1 MRDNDL
7 PTLDQLDDETE
18 APGPVGSG
26 HSPTETIELSHLLLK
41 DVTLSGSFDLRGVQA
56 TSLGK
61 LLQSMPIPAFLLNR
75 SSSIIFS
82 NNACGNLSPE
92 NEKFNGSPFPSL
104 FLRDEDGRRVQSIVG
119 EVFSTR
125 RPQMAEALLAF
136 GAGRIWGRMHFRSL
150 RMGSDRCVLVLV
162 EDLTLEKRQL
172 LMTQKHR
179 QELQKARDELEIR
192 VRERTAELTAANEQL
207 TKEIA
212 DRKRAEEAL
221 RKAHDQLERRVEERT
236 AELKS
241 INEQLTDQIVQ
252 RQEAERALQKSEEK
266 FRTIFQHGLDVI
278 IIVDGETGTILG
290 ANQAIKNV
298 LDYDVNAIVGKHFSR
313 LYPCEPDAP
322 ETGLAS
328 RLRISDAV
336 FESQEIKKADG
347 TLVPM
352 DLTATL
358 IPWEKSV
365 AVLATFRDVTD
376 RRGAERA
383 LQESEQRFRELAE
396 LLPQIVFELDHRGRL
411 TFVNREGLESF
422 GFTREEVARGINAL
436 QLVSS
441 GDRERAREN
450 LGRLLE
456 GQDLSGNEYLMVRK
470 GGRTFP
476 AVLHSKS
483 IMREGRAVGARG
495 IIVDI
500 TERKLWEEA
509 ILTAQAGLE
518 LRVKERTAELVAL
531 NQSLV
536 ETERRQKAILDNIP
550 DIAWLKDS
558 EGSLIAVNQPF
569 AQACGLKQE
578 ELAGKSDFEIWPEDL
593 AQRYH
598 ADDMEVI
605 ASRNA
610 KRIEEPMADAGGK
623 ITWMETVKT
632 PILNE
637 SGEVI
642 GTTGIARDI
651 TERKLTEAQIR
662 QSLREKE
669 ALLQEVHHRVK
680 NNLQII
686 SSLLALQRSQIEDE
700 KTRGA
705 LKDSQSRIRSMSFI
719 HEQLYQAKDLN
730 RIDFAKYIRDLTG
743 AIFQSYSETG
753 ARVRLSLN
761 VDRVSLGVGTALPC
775 GLIINELVSNS
786 LKHAFP
792 DDRQGTIGIELR
804 RQDGN
809 KYTLTVTDDGIGL
822 PSELDYLRSK
832 SLGLRLVTNLTEL
845 QLRGTLNVVAGKGAQ
860 ITIQFEE
867 REKNRPGEANGP
879 TNNNDR

>member
-1 MRDNDL
+1 MRENDL
-7 PTLDQLDDETE
+7 PTLDELDDEDE
-18 APGPVGSG
+18 VEGPLG
-26 HSPTETIELSHLLLK
+26 HGKLPTETISLDHLLLK
-41 DVTLSGSFDLRGVQA
+41 DVTLSGSFDLRGVQ
-56 TSLGK
+56 TSALGK

-75 SSSIIFS
+75 SGSMIFL
-82 NNACGNLSPE
+82 NNACRNINVEFERLDGLAFAGLLARHQDA
-92 NEKFNGSPFPSL
+92 EK
-104 FLRDEDGRRVQSIVG
+104 VQSIIG
-119 EVFSTR
+119 EVYSTR

-136 GAGRIWGRMHFRSL
+136 GEVKMWGRMHFRSI
-150 RMGSDRCVLVLV
+150 RVGSDRCVLVLV
-162 EDLTLEKRQL
+162 EDLTLEKKQL

-179 QELQKARDELEIR
+179 QELQKARDQLEIR
-192 VRERTAELTAANEQL
+192 VQERTAELTAANERL
-207 TKEIA
+207 TREIA
-212 DRKRAEEAL
+212 ERKRAEEAL
-221 RKAHDQLERRVEERT
+221 RKAHDQLERRVDERT
-236 AELKS
+236 AELKR
-241 INEQLTDQIVQ
+241 INEQLTEQIIQ

-278 IIVDGETGTILG
+278 IIVDGETGMILG
-290 ANQAIKNV
+290 CNQALKTV
-298 LDYDVNAIVGKHFSR
+298 LDYNVDEIVGQHFSM
-313 LYPCEPDAP
+313 LYPWEPDAP
-322 ETGLAS
+322 ERGLAS

-411 TFVNREGLESF
+411 TFVNREGLQSF
-422 GFTREEVARGINAL
+422 GFTREEIAQGISAL
-436 QLVSS
+436 QVVSS
-441 GDRERAREN
+441 RDRERAREN
-450 LGRLLE
+450 LGRIMK
-456 GQDLSGNEYLMVRK
+456 GQDLSGNEYLLVRK
-470 GGRTFP
+470 DGTTFP
-476 AVLHSKS
+476 AVLHIKS
-483 IMREGRAVGARG
+483 IMREDRAVGARG
-495 IIVDI
+495 IILDI

-509 ILTAQAGLE
+509 ILKAQAELE

-536 ETERRQKAILDNIP
+536 ETERRQKAILDNIA

-558 EGSLIAVNQPF
+558 EGSFIAVNQPF
-569 AQACGLKQE
+569 AHACGLRQE
-578 ELAGKSDFEIWPEDL
+578 ELVGMRDSDIWPEDL
-593 AQRYH
+593 AERYH

-605 ASRNA
+605 ASRSA

-623 ITWMETVKT
+623 TTWMETVKT

-637 SGEVI
+637 NGEVI

-651 TERKLTEAQIR
+651 TERKLAEEQIR

-686 SSLLALQRSQIEDE
+686 SSLLALQKSQIEDE
-700 KTRGA
+700 QTREA

-743 AIFQSYSETG
+743 AIFQSYSGTG
-753 ARVRLSLN
+753 ARVKLN
-761 VDRVSLGVGTALPC
+761 LKVDRVLLGVGTALPC

-792 DDRQGTIGIELR
+792 DDRQGTISIELSR
-804 RQDGN
+804 NDGN
-809 KYTLTVTDDGIGL
+809 RYTLTVTDDGIGF
-822 PSELDYLRSK
+822 PRDLDYLRSK

-845 QLRGTLNVVAGKGAQ
+845 QLRGTLNVLAGKGTQ